1 MITRRYHNQQR
12 PTEPRSRMSLDLEYW
27 KVTSYFDSK
36 GNLLPDMIQK
46 WPEQLANDFRYQQP
60 KLTSTQL
67 RRFFNRARN
76 LEREYKARKRETD
89 SEQEFDRLK
98 EDILIMKVLAAAAIG
113 RKTAPELFKRFIDK
127 NVALAV
133 ESEYAFTRGFLTH
146 LQSVVAY
153 LKYFEEKE
161 KGR

>member
-1 MITRRYHNQQR
+1 MVTRHYHNQPR
-12 PTEPRSRMSLDLEYW
+12 PIEPRSRMSLDLEYW
-27 KVTSYFDSK
+27 KATSYFDSK

-46 WPEQLANDFRYQQP
+46 WPEQLANDFRHQQT

-76 LEREYKARKRETD
+76 LEREYKARK
-89 SEQEFDRLK
+89 QEFDRLK
-98 EDILIMKVLAAAAIG
+98 EDILIMKVLAAAAVG